1 MVTSPQAASATPRHP
16 SSMGRLLLIFV
27 TFGSLVPAA
36 HLGGPTGRKGHWQA
50 EFFRHPKRS
59 LPVKRGPPEDWE
71 GKVPLVVTNKCETTI
86 WPGIATQSGTGPG
99 TGGFEL
105 APGKNKTLWVAPDWQ
120 GRVWGRTNC
129 TVNGES
135 CACKTGDCF
144 SKLDCEFSGA
154 TPATLAEFNLAGG
167 VNGMQTFYDISLV
180 DGYNL
185 PMGISY
191 IPAKN
196 TTYIPPNLTNC
207 ACIATAGWLF
217 SPADTGTLYAN
228 STFPVP
234 WEPDETNESVEDW
247 CPWPNLAFP
256 PTKPVDGV
264 YPYPDDNIQRP
275 AFSPCN
281 SACAASGLDKDCC
294 VGKYHDANICKP
306 STYSKAVKAVCPD
319 AYSFAFDD
327 QKSTFIIP
335 KGGGWEIVMCPSGRS
350 TNILRQL
357 GKELFELASG
367 GSLSRRSMRLLRNVT
382 YIKSDKGAAGG
393 LTPSNGLVVSL
404 LACIIGVLV
413 MV

>member
-1 MVTSPQAASATPRHP
+1 M
-16 SSMGRLLLIFV
+16 SMNQLLLIFV

-36 HLGGPTGRKGHWQA
+36 HLGRQSSIQGHWQA
-50 EFFRHPKRS
+50 QFFRYTKRGA
-59 LPVKRGPPEDWE
+59 PAKRGPPEDWE
-71 GKVPLVVTNKCETTI
+71 GKVPLVVTNGCDSTI
-86 WPGIATQSGTGPG
+86 WPGIATQAGTGPG

-105 APGKNKTLWVAPDWQ
+105 APGKNKTLWVAPNWQ

-167 VNGMQTFYDISLV
+167 TNGMQTFYDISLV

-185 PMGISY
+185 PVGIQY

-207 ACIATAGWLF
+207 ACIATSGWIY
-217 SPADTGTLYAN
+217 SRAKTGTFYAN
-228 STFPVP
+228 DSFPVP
-234 WEPDETNESVEDW
+234 LEPEETNESVGSW

-256 PTKPVDGV
+256 PTKPEDGV
-264 YPYPDDNIQRP
+264 YPYPDDKIQRP

-281 SACAASGLDKDCC
+281 SACAAYKTDKDCC
-294 VGKYHDANICKP
+294 IGKYHDAKICKP
-306 STYSKAVKAVCPD
+306 SSYSRAVKAVCPD

-327 QKSTFIIP
+327 QKSTFIVP
-335 KGGGWEIVMCPSGRS
+335 KGGGWEVVMCPAGRS

-357 GKELFELASG
+357 GRELLELASG
-367 GSLSRRSMRLLRNVT
+367 GRLSKKSIRQLRNVT
-382 YIKSDKGAAGG
+382 YIEAARGAAHSLGPSSSG
-393 LTPSNGLVVSL
+393 LTT
-404 LACIIGVLV
+404 VLV
-413 MV
+413 TSLVGLFLTL